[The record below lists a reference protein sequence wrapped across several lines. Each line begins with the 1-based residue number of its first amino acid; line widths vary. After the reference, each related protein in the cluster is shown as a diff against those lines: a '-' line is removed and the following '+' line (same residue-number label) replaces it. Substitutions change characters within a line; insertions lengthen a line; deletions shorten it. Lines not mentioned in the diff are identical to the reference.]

1 MAAATL
7 ELRAIAYRNRVS
19 QLIIF
24 QCDIDFN
31 CAPQNVDRATLEG
44 VTLGLEARADS
55 GATLSASLDI
65 QSPEDDLT
73 GKLLPRRARRHG
85 AMTLGYPVGPA
96 RLGVELVASSLR
108 YEDPDNF
115 VKMGGY
121 DFVNLTAEWMLAEGV
136 TLFARADN
144 IFDKNYQLAAGF
156 GTGGATVFAG
166 IRAVLR

>member
-1 MAAATL
+1 M
-7 ELRAIAYRNRVS
+7 S

-24 QCDIDFN
+24 ECDADFN
-31 CAPQNVDRATLEG
+31 CAPHNVNRATLEG

-65 QSPEDDLT
+65 QSPEDDVT

-85 AMTLGYPVGPA
+85 ALTAGYPLGPV
-96 RLGVELVASSLR
+96 RLGLELVASSLR
-108 YEDPDNF
+108 YEDPANL

-121 DFVNLTAEWMLAEGV
+121 AIVNLTAEWAVSPGI
-136 TLFARADN
+136 TLFARGN
-144 IFDKNYQLAAGF
+144 NVFDKNYELAAGF

-166 IRAVLR
+166 LRAVLR